1 MRQMSKNPE
10 KCILCGRKSGDFKIE
25 GDFVYG
31 GSKTQKFYSCPECDV
46 AFLYP
51 GMSENQE
58 KRFYAK
64 EFERFMEKRSGD
76 DFDWSGPEAHIK
88 SNEKQYLRRLEFFS
102 DLISSGKSLLEIG
115 CSSGFML
122 LPLKEKGMDV
132 VGIESS
138 AGFGNFLKGRGVA
151 VFDSLDA
158 LRKSRSKDKKFDLV
172 MHFFV
177 MEHVRQPL
185 VFLKEALELVAKDG
199 KMIFEV
205 PNRADPLISIYNIPA
220 FQKFYWSVAHHYY
233 FNRRSLEYV
242 LKPLGVKYEIFNEQ
256 RYDISNHMTWA
267 LEGRPG
273 GQGRFSAFFTPEL
286 KKAYMDS
293 MLKTGYCDTLVVRVH
308 K

>member
-1 MRQMSKNPE
+1 MRQMSKKPE
-10 KCILCGRKSGDFKIE
+10 KCILCGNKSGDFKIE

-31 GSKTQKFYSCPECDV
+31 GSKAQKFYCCPECDV

-51 GMSENQE
+51 EMSGKQG
-58 KRFYAK
+58 KHFYAK
-64 EFERFMEKRSGD
+64 EFEKFMEKRSGD
-76 DFDWSGPEAHIK
+76 DFDWSGPEVHIK
-88 SNEKQYLRRLEFFS
+88 SNKKQYLRRLKFFS
-102 DLISSGKSLLEIG
+102 DLIAPAKSLLEIG

-122 LPLKEKGMDV
+122 FLLKEKGMDV
-132 VGIESS
+132 IGIEPS
-138 AGFGNFLKGRGVA
+138 AGFGNFLKSRGVT

-158 LRKSRSKDKKFDLV
+158 LRKSNNKDKKFDLV

-177 MEHVRQPL
+177 LEHVRQPV
-185 VFLKEALELVAKDG
+185 VFLKEALGLVARGG

-220 FQKFYWSVAHHYY
+220 FQKFYWSIAHHYY
-233 FNRRSLEYV
+233 FNRKSLEYV
-242 LKPLGVKYEIFNEQ
+242 LKLLGVRYEIFNEQ

-267 LEGRPG
+267 LEGKPG

-286 KKAYMDS
+286 EKIYLES
-293 MLKTGYCDTLVVRVH
+293 MSKTGYCDTLVVRVH